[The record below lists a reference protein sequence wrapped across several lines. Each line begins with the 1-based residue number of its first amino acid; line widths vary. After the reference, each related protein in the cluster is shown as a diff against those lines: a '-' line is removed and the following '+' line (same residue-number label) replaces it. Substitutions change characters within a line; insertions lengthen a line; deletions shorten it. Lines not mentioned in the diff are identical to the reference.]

1 VMVLVTDAPQDSKI
15 VGRRMVESDGG
26 AFLNFAL
33 SRSPSKEFGEGRGED
48 AELEVEATGSTSRSS
63 SRSSSSSS
71 AGGGG
76 QRTNARILWGLEESV
91 SGDEADAG
99 DDDDEGGLLRSDRV
113 LKKTFKLDTSQD
125 KVEDGSGVLLNSI
138 ASSSPLDEA
147 TPERD
152 TMLERSLS
160 DSGEPLSQSPSV
172 ETCITRPSRSAAAR
186 GGTGCWRRRCIT
198 RCEMRAGR
206 TCRLP

>member
-1 VMVLVTDAPQDSKI
+1 M
-15 VGRRMVESDGG
+15 
-26 AFLNFAL
+26 
-33 SRSPSKEFGEGRGED
+33 
-48 AELEVEATGSTSRSS
+48 
-63 SRSSSSSS
+63 
-71 AGGGG
+71 
-76 QRTNARILWGLEESV
+76 

-172 ETCITRPSRSAAAR
+172 EACITRPSRSAAAR